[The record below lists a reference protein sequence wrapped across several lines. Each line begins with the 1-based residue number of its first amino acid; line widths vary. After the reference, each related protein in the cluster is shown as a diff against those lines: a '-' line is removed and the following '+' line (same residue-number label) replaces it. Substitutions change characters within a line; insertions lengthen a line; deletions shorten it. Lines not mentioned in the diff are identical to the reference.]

1 MTNKTAPKK
10 KHHPATAPQSAPKHA
25 ELVDTPLSWAYP
37 FTSADKSDA
46 TDPMTYFKALAKCGT
61 GFYPLG
67 ISGMWHGG
75 VHFDEGSAQMLKQD
89 SGVRA
94 IADGK
99 IVAYR
104 LNTQYEE
111 TKYPNNTSA
120 HFSTGFVLVRHEL
133 KLPPKPAPKEPAKPA
148 APASAP
154 APASTTAAPPT
165 PASAPADNPA
175 PSSKPANDKPLVFFS
190 LYMHT
195 MDWASYQKAIEQAK
209 SNPKPDP
216 ALPAPMSYW
225 EGDRYYRVGS
235 KAKDK
240 QAIPKPK
247 APVPPAKRTDGAD
260 DLPINNT
267 NESAPPPADTDQDVA
282 LPPPETGLN
291 IRELPSGKSKIIG
304 VLPTGAEIIAG
315 EGDPAHP
322 DWIKIKSIK
331 SGTVLSAEVGKPV
344 SPQAQ
349 WSYVFKGELDAV
361 VDPQPLDTVVI
372 LKEPQRVK
380 AGEVIAHV
388 GQYQWPMRASTI
400 PPKPNYPML
409 HLEVFAGPD
418 LKDFIDRSRAR
429 AKELDEKNKPLLEIE
444 PGAKLVSDI
453 PAPDQKLTQSG
464 LKLVPIGDGK
474 GSRWIKVQPNSVTNV
489 PAKGKQKAQQ
499 KLAPV
504 GNPLWV
510 ESSLANTISTAN
522 VAGWQNFPLDVSKA
536 SGPGADFRNVLRRTE
551 LDKLGEGNVAV
562 DDKGH
567 HWWNITVGSKDGSG
581 LIGWVCDTDHPH
593 VQLRSPWEWPGFE
606 LVDNGSVSPADMFKR
621 HIHTTE
627 QYLPDEEGTEFAVEA
642 VKVNAGELITKIE
655 QAIDTDHDGK
665 VTAQELKHALETQW
679 MAEAVSHLV
688 VRNETEWGGGLSKWE
703 ELTPLMQKQTE
714 LWKTEL
720 DRLAKLQWWDQIKGV
735 DGFPTDLSPWHLHP
749 IGLIGNFL
757 VSGGCNCTGSRL
769 ELSSMRK
776 IATACGDAKI
786 NEYLD
791 PINQALV
798 DYKIDACMQRA
809 YFISQILTESGEFRY
824 TREISK
830 NNAPLEYDPWR
841 GRGLIQLTHK
851 ENYTAYQDYSHEDV
865 TSGTAAIEKLEKT
878 PHSVLSAAWF
888 FVIHVGLLKPS
899 EEDDLI
905 WVSRIINGGFNGYN
919 ERLKYLNRAIKA
931 WGIES
936 CAKLN
941 RAGVYRFEESRAY
954 NEKRASFGWGHWH
967 DPGSAV
973 SGTEKDKDEAIKG
986 FRRYL
991 DLDDAAGKPVDKHGK
1006 PKDQNWYHIA
1016 IVRPHAE
1023 ARLAALMAS

>member
-1 MTNKTAPKK
+1 MTKTTHKK
-10 KHHPATAPQSAPKHA
+10 KHHPAAAPHPAARPA
-25 ELVDTPLSWAYP
+25 EPVDTPLSWAYP
-37 FTSADKSDA
+37 FTPADKSDA
-46 TDPMTYFKALAKCGT
+46 ADPMTYFKALAKSAT

-67 ISGMWHGG
+67 VSGMWHGG
-75 VHFDEGSAQMLKQD
+75 VHFDDGSAHMLKLD
-89 SGVRA
+89 SGVHA

-104 LNTQYEE
+104 LNTKYEE
-111 TKYPNNTSA
+111 TTYPDKTLA
-120 HFSTGFVLVRHEL
+120 HYSTGFVLVRHEL
-133 KLPPKPAPKEPAKPA
+133 KLPPKPAPNQPSQ
-148 APASAP
+148 PASAP
-154 APASTTAAPPT
+154 APASGTATPPT
-165 PASAPADNPA
+165 PAPPDSTPAN
-175 PSSKPANDKPLVFFS
+175 SKPASDKPLVFFS

-195 MDWASYQKAIEQAK
+195 MDWETYRKAIEQAK
-209 SNPKPDP
+209 SNPHPDP
-216 ALPAPMSYW
+216 ALPVPMSYW
-225 EGDRYYRVGS
+225 EGERYYRVGD

-240 QAIPKPK
+240 QSLPKPK
-247 APVPPAKRTDGAD
+247 APAQPAGASDDPFGNPALPDYHLD
-260 DLPINNT
+260 DLPSVDP
-267 NESAPPPADTDQDVA
+267 EPGLPP
-282 LPPPETGLN
+282 PPPETGLN
-291 IRELPSGKSKIIG
+291 IRDLPKGKVIG
-304 VLPTGAEIIAG
+304 VLPKGAEVIAG

-322 DWIKIKSIK
+322 DWIKIKAVK
-331 SGTVLSAEVGKPV
+331 SGTILPAVVGQPV
-344 SPQAQ
+344 SPQAP
-349 WSYVFKGELDAV
+349 WGYLFKAELDAV
-361 VDPQPLDTVVI
+361 VDPKPLDSVVI
-372 LKEPQRVK
+372 LKEPHPVK

-388 GQYQWPMRASTI
+388 GQYQWPMKASPI

-409 HLEVFAGPD
+409 HLEVFAGQD

-429 AKELDEKNKPLLEIE
+429 AKELNEKNKPLLEIE
-444 PGAKLVSDI
+444 PGAKLVSEI

-464 LKLVPIGDGK
+464 LKLVPIGDAK

-581 LIGWVCDTDHPH
+581 LTGWVCDTDHPH

-627 QYLPDEEGTEFAVEA
+627 QYLPGEEGTEFAMEA

-749 IGLIGNFL
+749 IGLIGNFTGCSAKCKTNVLDFLTTEGMFYASVEGFHLILDSEGFGEIPYVPKNSQSSGVTIGYGYDLGQQTEAMVRSDFDGFFTEDEITRLLTALGKRGDEARKFIPSLTDIKISEPKALEMAKRVKKRYAQFTVDAFPGTAKLHPHCQGALLSL
-757 VSGGCNCTGSRL
+757 VYNRGAQLEDKPGQKSRAH
-769 ELSSMRK
+769 MRN
-776 IATACGDAKI
+776 I
-786 NEYLD
+786 
-791 PINQALV
+791 
-798 DYKIDACMQRA
+798 R
-809 YFISQILTESGEFRY
+809 
-824 TREISK
+824 
-830 NNAPLEYDPWR
+830 
-841 GRGLIQLTHK
+841 
-851 ENYTAYQDYSHEDV
+851 
-865 TSGTAAIEKLEKT
+865 AAIENKNLPEVAVQLRAMK
-878 PHSVLSAAWF
+878 VLWEGTGND
-888 FVIHVGLLKPS
+888 GLLKRR
-899 EEDDLI
+899 EKEAVL
-905 WVSRIINGGFNGYN
+905 
-919 ERLKYLNRAIKA
+919 
-931 WGIES
+931 
-936 CAKLN
+936 
-941 RAGVYRFEESRAY
+941 FE
-954 NEKRASFGWGHWH
+954 
-967 DPGSAV
+967 
-973 SGTEKDKDEAIKG
+973 KG
-986 FRRYL
+986 MTCDCWR
-991 DLDDAAGKPVDKHGK
+991 
-1006 PKDQNWYHIA
+1006 
-1016 IVRPHAE
+1016 
-1023 ARLAALMAS
+1023 

>member
-1 MTNKTAPKK
+1 MTKTTHKK
-10 KHHPATAPQSAPKHA
+10 KHHPAAAPHPAAKPA
-25 ELVDTPLSWAYP
+25 EPVDTPLSWAYP
-37 FTSADKSDA
+37 FTPADKSDA
-46 TDPMTYFKALAKCGT
+46 ADPMTYFKALAKSAT

-67 ISGMWHGG
+67 VSGMWHGG
-75 VHFDEGSAQMLKQD
+75 VHFDDGSAQMLKLD
-89 SGVRA
+89 GGVHA

-104 LNTQYEE
+104 LNTKYEE
-111 TKYPNNTSA
+111 TKYPNNSLA

-148 APASAP
+148 PALAPASAP
-154 APASTTAAPPT
+154 APASTTAAP
-165 PASAPADNPA
+165 APAFAPAAPA
-175 PSSKPANDKPLVFFS
+175 PSDSKPANDKPLVFFS

-225 EGDRYYRVGS
+225 EGDRYYRVGN

-267 NESAPPPADTDQDVA
+267 NDSAPPPADTDQDVA
-282 LPPPETGLN
+282 LPPAETGLN
-291 IRELPSGKSKIIG
+291 IRELPNGKSKIIG

-372 LKEPQRVK
+372 LKEPQDVK
-380 AGEVIAHV
+380 AGEVVAHV
-388 GQYQWPMRASTI
+388 GQYQWPMKASPI

-429 AKELDEKNKPLLEIE
+429 AKELNEKNKQLLEIE
-444 PGAKLVSDI
+444 PGAKLVSEI

-464 LKLVPIGDGK
+464 LKLVPIGDAK

-489 PAKGKQKAQQ
+489 PAKGKQKAKQ
-499 KLAPV
+499 KLASV

-510 ESSLANTISTAN
+510 ESNLANTISTAN

-567 HWWNITVGSKDGSG
+567 HWWNVTVGSKDGSG
-581 LIGWVCDTDHPH
+581 LTGWACDTDHPH

-606 LVDNGSVSPADMFKR
+606 LVDNGSASPADMFKR

-627 QYLPDEEGTEFAVEA
+627 QYLPDEEGAEFAVEA

-679 MAEAVSHLV
+679 MAEAVSHLI

-749 IGLIGNFL
+749 IGLIGNFTGCSAKCKTNVL
-757 VSGGCNCTGSRL
+757 DFLTTEGMFYSSVEGFHLILDSEGFGEIPYVPKNSQSSGVTIGYGYDLGQQTEAMVRSDFDGFFAEDEITRL
-769 ELSSMRK
+769 L
-776 IATACGDAKI
+776 TALGKQGDAARKFIPSLSDIKI
-786 NEYLD
+786 SE
-791 PINQALV
+791 PKALEMAKRVKKRYAQFTV
-798 DYKIDACMQRA
+798 DAFPGTTKLHPHCQGALLSLVYNRGAQLEDKPGQKSRA
-809 YFISQILTESGEFRY
+809 HMRNIR
-824 TREISK
+824 
-830 NNAPLEYDPWR
+830 
-841 GRGLIQLTHK
+841 
-851 ENYTAYQDYSHEDV
+851 
-865 TSGTAAIEKLEKT
+865 AAIENKNLPEVAVQLRAMK
-878 PHSVLSAAWF
+878 VLWEGTGND
-888 FVIHVGLLKPS
+888 GLLKRR
-899 EEDDLI
+899 EKEAVL
-905 WVSRIINGGFNGYN
+905 
-919 ERLKYLNRAIKA
+919 
-931 WGIES
+931 
-936 CAKLN
+936 
-941 RAGVYRFEESRAY
+941 FE
-954 NEKRASFGWGHWH
+954 
-967 DPGSAV
+967 
-973 SGTEKDKDEAIKG
+973 KG
-986 FRRYL
+986 MTCDCWR
-991 DLDDAAGKPVDKHGK
+991 
-1006 PKDQNWYHIA
+1006 
-1016 IVRPHAE
+1016 
-1023 ARLAALMAS
+1023 

>member
-1 MTNKTAPKK
+1 MTKTTHKK
-10 KHHPATAPQSAPKHA
+10 KHHPAAAPHPAAKPA
-25 ELVDTPLSWAYP
+25 EPVDTPLSWAYP
-37 FTSADKSDA
+37 FTPADKSDA
-46 TDPMTYFKALAKCGT
+46 ADPMTYFKALAKSAT

-67 ISGMWHGG
+67 VSGMWHGG
-75 VHFDEGSAQMLKQD
+75 VHFDDGSAQMLKLD
-89 SGVRA
+89 SGVHA

-104 LNTQYEE
+104 LNTKYEE
-111 TKYPNNTSA
+111 TKYPDNSLA

-148 APASAP
+148 AAPASAP
-154 APASTTAAPPT
+154 APASTTAAPA
-165 PASAPADNPA
+165 PASAPGAPA
-175 PSSKPANDKPLVFFS
+175 PSDSKPANDKPLVFFS

-225 EGDRYYRVGS
+225 EGDRYYRVGN

-267 NESAPPPADTDQDVA
+267 NESAPPPADTDQDVV

-291 IRELPSGKSKIIG
+291 IRELPNGRSKIIG

-372 LKEPQRVK
+372 LKEPQHVK
-380 AGEVIAHV
+380 AGEVVAHV
-388 GQYQWPMRASTI
+388 GQYQWPMKASPI

-429 AKELDEKNKPLLEIE
+429 AKELNEKNKPLLEIE
-444 PGAKLVSDI
+444 PGAKLVSEI

-464 LKLVPIGDGK
+464 LKLVPIGDAK
-474 GSRWIKVQPNSVTNV
+474 GSHWIKVQPNSVTNV

-499 KLAPV
+499 KLVPV

-567 HWWNITVGSKDGSG
+567 HWWNVTVGSKDGSG
-581 LIGWVCDTDHPH
+581 LTGWVCDTDHPH

-606 LVDNGSVSPADMFKR
+606 LVDNGGVSPADMFKR

-655 QAIDTDHDGK
+655 QAIDTDHGGK

-703 ELTPLMQKQTE
+703 ELIPLMQQQTE
-714 LWKTEL
+714 VWKTEL

-735 DGFPTDLSPWHLHP
+735 DGFPADLSPWHLHP
-749 IGLIGNFL
+749 IGLIGNFAGKNL
-757 VSGGCNCTGSRL
+757 VCKKCGAVITL
-769 ELSSMRK
+769 TKDFLRK
-776 IATACGDAKI
+776 IAPAAKSDFVDELILASTDLFKNYGVNSCRQIKHLLAQAKVETTRFTSFRESLNYQSYTGKSLYRMAPTAIDKGFARKNMKFSSQDEKIKWIQDHLVANDA
-786 NEYLD
+786 
-791 PINQALV
+791 
-798 DYKIDACMQRA
+798 A
-809 YFISQILTESGEFRY
+809 YAEHCFGTNDQPGKDF
-824 TREISK
+824 
-830 NNAPLEYDPWR
+830 R
-841 GRGLIQLTHK
+841 GRGLLQLTFY
-851 ENYTAYQDYSHEDV
+851 ETYQRC
-865 TSGTAAIEKLEKT
+865 AKAIGYPVDSQPELVE
-878 PHSVLSAAWF
+878 ANNR
-888 FVIHVGLLKPS
+888 VI
-899 EEDDLI
+899 
-905 WVSRIINGGFNGYN
+905 
-919 ERLKYLNRAIKA
+919 
-931 WGIES
+931 IES
-936 CAKLN
+936 SLWYWHSTGIGAIADDPAT
-941 RAGVYRFEESRAY
+941 RGDEGVRSVTKPI
-954 NEKRASFGWGHWH
+954 N
-967 DPGSAV
+967 
-973 SGTEKDKDEAIKG
+973 SGYKALDERQQYHREISLEFNKDFSSG
-986 FRRYL
+986 CT
-991 DLDDAAGKPVDKHGK
+991 DD
-1006 PKDQNWYHIA
+1006 
-1016 IVRPHAE
+1016 
-1023 ARLAALMAS
+1023 

>member
-1 MTNKTAPKK
+1 MSKTTHKK
-10 KHHPATAPQSAPKHA
+10 KHHPATAPQSAPKPA
-25 ELVDTPLSWAYP
+25 EPADTPLSWAYP
-37 FTSADKSDA
+37 FTPADRSDA
-46 TDPMTYFKALAKCGT
+46 ADPMTYFKALAKCGT

-75 VHFDEGSAQMLKQD
+75 VHFDKGSAQMLKQD

-120 HFSTGFVLVRHEL
+120 HYSTGFVLVRHEL
-133 KLPPKPAPKEPAKPA
+133 KLPPVPPKPAPKEPAKPA

-154 APASTTAAPPT
+154 APASTTATPT
-165 PASAPADNPA
+165 PAPADNPA
-175 PSSKPANDKPLVFFS
+175 PSSKPATDKPLVFFS

-195 MDWASYQKAIEQAK
+195 MDWKTYQKAIEQAQSK
-209 SNPKPDP
+209 AKPDP
-216 ALPAPMSYW
+216 TLPVPMSYW
-225 EGDRYYRVGS
+225 EGERYYRVGN

-247 APVPPAKRTDGAD
+247 APAQPPARRTDGAD

-267 NESAPPPADTDQDVA
+267 LQNDPPPASSDQDVD
-282 LPPPETGLN
+282 LPAPQTGLR
-291 IRELPSGKSKIIG
+291 IRELPDGKSKIIG

-388 GQYQWPMRASTI
+388 GQYQWPMKASTI

-429 AKELDEKNKPLLEIE
+429 VKELNDKNKPLLEIE
-444 PGAKLVSDI
+444 PGAKLVSEI

-464 LKLVPIGDGK
+464 LKLVPIGDAK
-474 GSRWIKVQPNSVTNV
+474 GSRWIKVQPKSVTNV

-499 KLAPV
+499 KLADV

-581 LIGWVCDTDHPH
+581 LTGWVCDTDHPH
-593 VQLRSPWEWPGFE
+593 VQLRSPWEWPGFA

-621 HIHTTE
+621 HIHTTG
-627 QYLPDEEGTEFAVEA
+627 QYLPDEEGTEFAVDA
-642 VKVNAGELITKIE
+642 VKVNAGEFITKIE

-679 MAEAVSHLV
+679 MAEAISHLV
-688 VRNETEWGGGLSKWE
+688 VRNETEWGGGLGKWE
-703 ELTPLMQKQTE
+703 ELSPLMQKQTE
-714 LWKTEL
+714 MWKTEL
-720 DRLAKLQWWDQIKGV
+720 DRLAKLQWWESIKGV

-749 IGLIGNFL
+749 IGLIGNFAGTGCCAITVEL
-757 VSGGCNCTGSRL
+757 LEKVYKKSGDWFTGKGGSRTFVQEFPEKYPNIYKYDKYKFVSL
-769 ELSSMRK
+769 LN
-776 IATACGDAKI
+776 AKLK
-786 NEYLD
+786 EYGIVGCYHKAHFLAQCFHESARFETT
-791 PINQALV
+791 IEFA
-798 DYKIDACMQRA
+798 
-809 YFISQILTESGEFRY
+809 SGEGY
-824 TREISK
+824 NPGVHPDAIK
-830 NNAPLEYDPWR
+830 NGNTVVGDGPKYK
-841 GRGLIQLTHK
+841 GKGLIQLTWKNNYAAYSDHRKIDFVTNPELIAADMENAIDASCWYWRHK
-851 ENYTAYQDYSHEDV
+851 GALSEKYEAKGDINILIDHEKNNV
-865 TSGTAAIEKLEKT
+865 R
-878 PHSVLSAAWF
+878 
-888 FVIHVGLLKPS
+888 
-899 EEDDLI
+899 LI
-905 WVSRIINGGFNGYN
+905 TLAVNGGHNGLP
-919 ERLKYLNRAIKA
+919 ERQELFDRIKKE
-931 WGIES
+931 WG
-936 CAKLN
+936 L
-941 RAGVYRFEESRAY
+941 V
-954 NEKRASFGWGHWH
+954 
-967 DPGSAV
+967 
-973 SGTEKDKDEAIKG
+973 
-986 FRRYL
+986 
-991 DLDDAAGKPVDKHGK
+991 
-1006 PKDQNWYHIA
+1006 
-1016 IVRPHAE
+1016 
-1023 ARLAALMAS
+1023 